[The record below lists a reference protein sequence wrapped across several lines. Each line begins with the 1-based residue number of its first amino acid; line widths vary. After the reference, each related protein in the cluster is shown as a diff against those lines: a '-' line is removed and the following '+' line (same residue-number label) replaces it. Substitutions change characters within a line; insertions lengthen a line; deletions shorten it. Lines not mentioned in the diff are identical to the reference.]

1 SEWVWGGLN
10 GNANVGTSTFE
21 VNQNTTLT
29 TDPLAWTDKETNPGD
44 PLLFS
49 AGSLVMTPGDKIFA
63 PVALQTTSTSIA
75 GTAKLQAAVAAAAP
89 ITQNDTGG
97 LLWAAIDQRVVT
109 SNTAFTCDATAF
121 TTLTPFAVG
130 KLGVALE
137 SGAGR
142 VLAAASGSTQYYC
155 FELSLPSNAPD
166 TLQGRTIAPAWEFIS
181 VSN

>member
-1 SEWVWGGLN
+1 MVIKSDKKFSSSDAQRKKKTLALLSGGVVIALGTSLTLASWSDSEWVWGGLN

-21 VNQNTTLT
+21 VKQNTTLT

-109 SNTAFTCDATAF
+109 QNVPFTCDATAF
-121 TTLTPFAVG
+121 TTLTP
-130 KLGVALE
+130 
-137 SGAGR
+137 
-142 VLAAASGSTQYYC
+142 
-155 FELSLPSNAPD
+155 
-166 TLQGRTIAPAWEFIS
+166 
-181 VSN
+181 